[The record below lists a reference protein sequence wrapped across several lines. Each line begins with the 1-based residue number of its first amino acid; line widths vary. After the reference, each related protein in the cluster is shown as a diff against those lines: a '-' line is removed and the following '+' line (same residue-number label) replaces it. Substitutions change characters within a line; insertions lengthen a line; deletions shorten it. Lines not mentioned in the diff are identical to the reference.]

1 MMTRTQAKLSTFTS
15 HNSSQLTNRIMSP
28 MRSRS
33 VTIVIPCM
41 DEEGNLERL
50 FEYIDLAFKQLG
62 YTLPVL
68 VINDGSTD
76 NTLNILNKLCQ
87 RYDFLSVISHPQN
100 RGVAEVWNTAL
111 NHVKTDWILWGQA
124 DLESDPRVDIPALID
139 AWKPGVD
146 AIAGWRQ
153 GRGDGKSGAS
163 SIANRACCW
172 AFGLKIHDM
181 NWTKLVRRD
190 IVSRLPVTL
199 ITHRF
204 LLAVLAGQGYNV
216 IETPTPWFPRF
227 SGVSKFG
234 RKRLLTSARDFLR
247 VLGWF
252 YVAQPMNAVFYY
264 MSAFIEAAQVGFS
277 AASHNFQVNTS
288 PDYIAAYKEKS
299 FRDSPLRTSSS
310 VANIAYYRRLALA
323 KVAA

>member
-1 MMTRTQAKLSTFTS
+1 MVNAPIRLSTFNS
-15 HNSSQLTNRIMSP
+15 HAPSQVTKRVISP

-33 VTIVIPCM
+33 VTVVIPCM

-50 FEYIDLAFKQLG
+50 FEYIDVAFKQLG

-76 NTLNILNKLCQ
+76 NTPNILSQLRQ
-87 RYDFLSVISHPQN
+87 HYDFLSVISHPQN

-124 DLESDPRVDIPALID
+124 DLESDPRVDIPALLNAWQPGAD
-139 AWKPGVD
+139 AV
-146 AIAGWRQ
+146 AGWRQ

-163 SIANRACCW
+163 SIANRACRW
-172 AFGLKIHDM
+172 AFGLQIHDM

-190 IVSRLPVTL
+190 ILSRLPVTL

-216 IETPTPWFPRF
+216 IETPTPWYPRF

-234 RKRLLTSARDFLR
+234 RKRLFTSAKDFLR
-247 VLGWF
+247 VLSWF
-252 YVAQPMNAVFYY
+252 YVAQPINATSYY
-264 MSAFIEAAQVGFS
+264 TSAFIEAAQVGFN
-277 AASHNFQVNTS
+277 AANHNFQVTTS
-288 PDYIAAYKEKS
+288 PDYIAAYQEKL
-299 FRDSPLRTSSS
+299 FRDRPLRTSSS

>member
-1 MMTRTQAKLSTFTS
+1 MMANTQANLSTFTS
-15 HNSSQLTNRIMSP
+15 HSSSQSARRIISP
-28 MRSRS
+28 IRSRS

-50 FEYIDLAFKQLG
+50 FEYIDIAFKQLG

-76 NTLNILNKLCQ
+76 NTPNILNQLRQQYK
-87 RYDFLSVISHPQN
+87 FLSVISHPQN

-111 NHVKTDWILWGQA
+111 DHVKTDWILWGQA
-124 DLESDPRVDIPALID
+124 DLESDPRVDIPALLN
-139 AWKPGVD
+139 AWEPGVD
-146 AIAGWRQ
+146 AVAGWRQ

-163 SIANRACCW
+163 SIANRACRW
-172 AFGLKIHDM
+172 AFGLQIHDM

-190 IVSRLPVTL
+190 ILSRLPVTL

-227 SGVSKFG
+227 SGISKFG
-234 RKRLLTSARDFLR
+234 RKRLVTSAKDFLR

-252 YVAQPMNAVFYY
+252 YVAQPIEAVSYY
-264 MSAFIEAAQVGFS
+264 MSAFVEAAQIGFS
-277 AASHNFQVNTS
+277 AASHNFQVTTS
-288 PDYIAAYKEKS
+288 PDYIAAYKEKL
-299 FRDSPLRTSSS
+299 FRNNPLRTNSS

-323 KVAA
+323 KIAA